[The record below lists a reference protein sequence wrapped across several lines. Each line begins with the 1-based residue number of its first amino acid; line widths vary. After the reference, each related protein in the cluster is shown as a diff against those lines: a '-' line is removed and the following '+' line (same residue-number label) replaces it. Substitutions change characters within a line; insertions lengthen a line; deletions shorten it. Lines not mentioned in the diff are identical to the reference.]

1 MSHQRPVQT
10 RITLK
15 GLKVASF
22 LSEETL
28 AYAATVYFDG
38 LKVATADNDGHGGMT
53 NVRAF
58 PDTREALQQAEAF
71 AKSLPPTQTQW
82 KDPTD
87 PTRPFVIAST
97 LDGVVDDLAHDA
109 HQRKQ
114 ASAQLSRLL
123 KASIVMVDEGKV
135 MTVKP
140 QDKTLVTSDTYRQ
153 QIRARYPNATLLNP
167 LPKEEALDL
176 FLRYG

>member
-1 MSHQRPVQT
+1 M
-10 RITLK
+10 
-15 GLKVASF
+15 
-22 LSEETL
+22 
-28 AYAATVYFDG
+28 
-38 LKVATADNDGHGGMT
+38 
-53 NVRAF
+53 
-58 PDTREALQQAEAF
+58 
-71 AKSLPPTQTQW
+71 
-82 KDPTD
+82 
-87 PTRPFVIAST
+87 IAST

-153 QIRARYPNATLLNP
+153 QVRARYPNATLLNP